1 MMLTLGNSYQQQ
13 HLYKCLHDMLV
24 GVLSS
29 TLQHMYQCTAVA
41 QSPLNSEL
49 PYSPTPS
56 NL

>member
-49 PYSPTPS
+49 PYSLIS
-56 NL
+56 H